1 MDLDPALCRQ
11 AMLARDARFD
21 GRFFIAVR
29 TTGIYCRPICP
40 AQHPRAENCTFLPSA
55 AAAQQAGYRPCLRCR
70 PETAPGLGAWRGTSN
85 TVTRALGLIEAGAL
99 DQDGTETLAARVGVG
114 ERHLRRLFLQHLGA
128 SPLAVAQT
136 RRVLLAKQLL
146 HETDLSMTAVAL
158 AAGFGSVRRFNEV
171 FQSLFGRPPATLRR
185 ARGGQAPGSAITL
198 SLGYRPPYDWAAI
211 IGFLSAR
218 AIPGVEAVEND
229 VYSRTIEI
237 GGHAGMVAVAHEA
250 NRNRLRATI
259 RFPNLDALPLIVA
272 RLRRVFDLAADP
284 DVIGTALSRDARL
297 ASLVAARPGLRVPG
311 AWDGFEL
318 AVRAV
323 VGQQVSVGAATR
335 LAGRIV
341 REHGSPFSD
350 AIGDPGVNAVAL
362 SRLFPRPEAL
372 VGAEIA
378 GMPAARA
385 RAITALAS
393 AAAADSELF
402 ERGSGLEASVK
413 KLRMQP
419 GIGEWTAQ
427 YVAMRAMREPDAFL
441 AADIGL
447 MRAMDDGAG
456 RPTAAALLA
465 RAELWR
471 PWRAYAAIHLW
482 AADAMR
488 APHVLDATRAPHAS
502 TEVSNALAA

>member
-1 MDLDPALCRQ
+1 MDLDPAFCRQ

-85 TVTRALGLIEAGAL
+85 TVTRAMALIETGAL
-99 DQDGTETLAARVGVG
+99 DQGDAETLATRVGVG
-114 ERHLRRLFLQHLGA
+114 ERHLRRLFLLHLGA

-171 FQSLFGRPPATLRR
+171 FQALFGRPPAMLRR
-185 ARGGQAPGSAITL
+185 TRGGQASGSTITL

-218 AIPGVEAVEND
+218 AIPGVEAVEGD

-237 GGHAGMVAVAHEA
+237 GGHAGMVAVAHEP

-272 RLRRVFDLAADP
+272 RLRRMFDLAADP
-284 DVIGTALSRDARL
+284 DVIGAALSRDAYL
-297 ASLVAARPGLRVPG
+297 APLVAARPGLRVPG

-323 VGQQVSVGAATR
+323 VGQQISVVAATR

-341 REHGSPFSD
+341 HEHGPVFSG
-350 AIGDPGVNAVAL
+350 ANGDPGAGGNAAL
-362 SRLFPRPEAL
+362 LRLFPRPQAL
-372 VGAEIA
+372 AGAEID

-385 RAITALAS
+385 RAITVLAS
-393 AAAADSELF
+393 AAAADPELF
-402 ERGSGLEASVK
+402 ERGSNLEASVK
-413 KLRMQP
+413 KLRAQP
-419 GIGEWTAQ
+419 GFGEWTAH

-441 AADIGL
+441 TADIGL

-482 AADAMR
+482 AADA
-488 APHVLDATRAPHAS
+488 ARAPHAS
-502 TEVSNALAA
+502 TEISNALAA

>member
-21 GRFFIAVR
+21 GRFFVAVR

-40 AQHPRAENCTFLPSA
+40 AQHPRAENCIFLPSA

-85 TVTRALGLIEAGAL
+85 TVARALGLIESGAL
-99 DQDGTETLAARVGVG
+99 DQDGAEALATRVGVG
-114 ERHLRRLFLQHLGA
+114 ERHLRRLFLRHLGA

-146 HETDLSMTAVAL
+146 HETDLPMTAVAL

-171 FQSLFGRPPATLRR
+171 FQALFGRPPATLRR
-185 ARGGQAPGSAITL
+185 ARSGQAPGSAITL
-198 SLGYRPPYDWAAI
+198 SLGYRPPYGWAAI

-218 AIPGVEAVEND
+218 AIPGVETVEND

-237 GGHAGMVAVAHEA
+237 GGHAGMVAVAHEPS
-250 NRNRLRATI
+250 RNRLRATI
-259 RFPNLDALPLIVA
+259 RFPNLDALPPIVA
-272 RLRRVFDLAADP
+272 RLRRMFDLAADP
-284 DVIGTALSRDARL
+284 DVIGAALSRDARL
-297 ASLVAARPGLRVPG
+297 APLVAARPGLRVPG

-323 VGQQVSVGAATR
+323 LGQQVSVGAATR

-341 REHGSPFSD
+341 HEHGQPFPGANGD
-350 AIGDPGVNAVAL
+350 AAL
-362 SRLFPRPEAL
+362 SRLFPRPQMLA
-372 VGAEIA
+372 GAEIG

-393 AAAADSELF
+393 VAAADPELF
-402 ERGSGLEASVK
+402 ERGSDLEASVA
-413 KLRMQP
+413 KLRAQP
-419 GIGEWTAQ
+419 GIGEWTAH

-441 AADIGL
+441 AGDIGL

-456 RPTAAALLA
+456 RPSAAALLA
-465 RAELWR
+465 HAELWR

-482 AADAMR
+482 AADA
-488 APHVLDATRAPHAS
+488 TRAPRAS
-502 TEVSNALAA
+502 TDAPNALAA

>member
-29 TTGIYCRPICP
+29 TTGIYCRPSCP
-40 AQHPRAENCTFLPSA
+40 AQHPRAENCIFLPSA

-85 TVTRALGLIEAGAL
+85 TVTRALGLIETGAL
-99 DQDGTETLAARVGVG
+99 DQDDAEALATRVGVG
-114 ERHLRRLFLQHLGA
+114 ERHLRRLFLRHLGA

-171 FQSLFGRPPATLRR
+171 FQSLFGRSPATLRR
-185 ARGGQAPGSAITL
+185 ARGGQTPGSAITL

-237 GGHAGMVAVAHEA
+237 GGHAGMVAVAHDPS
-250 NRNRLRATI
+250 RNRLRATI

-272 RLRRVFDLAADP
+272 RLRRMFDLAADP
-284 DVIGTALSRDARL
+284 DVIGAALSHDAHL
-297 ASLVAARPGLRVPG
+297 APLVAARPGLRVPG

-323 VGQQVSVGAATR
+323 VGQQVSVSAATR

-341 REHGSPFSD
+341 HEHGPLFPCAED
-350 AIGDPGVNAVAL
+350 NAAL
-362 SRLFPRPEAL
+362 SRLFPRPQAL
-372 VGAEIA
+372 AGAEIG

-385 RAITALAS
+385 RAIVALAS
-393 AAAADSELF
+393 AAAAEPELF
-402 ERGSGLEASVK
+402 ERGSGLEASVRR
-413 KLRMQP
+413 LQAQP
-419 GIGEWTAQ
+419 GIGEWTAH
-427 YVAMRAMREPDAFL
+427 YVAMRAMREPDAFP

-482 AADAMR
+482 AAG
-488 APHVLDATRAPHAS
+488 ATRATPAS
-502 TEVSNALAA
+502 TEVPNALAA